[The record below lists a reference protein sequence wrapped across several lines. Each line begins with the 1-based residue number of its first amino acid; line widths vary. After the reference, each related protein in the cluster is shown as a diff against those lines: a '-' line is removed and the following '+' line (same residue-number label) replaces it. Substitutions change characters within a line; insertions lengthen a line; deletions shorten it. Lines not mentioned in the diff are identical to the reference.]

1 MTELARV
8 EEKQK
13 EILAALGSVG
23 DKLKA
28 QAEQSEKEIKRT
40 GEMNA
45 ETRAKVDELLL
56 KQGELQAR
64 LQEAEQKLI
73 HSDVRDPVASAQ
85 SAGQRVV
92 AHADL
97 QDRNSGSRF
106 TARVAM
112 PRAALTSIGSDGN
125 RVTPTERRPEIVG
138 GAFRRMTIRDL
149 IAGGSTGAAAIEY
162 VRESGFTN
170 AAGVVG
176 EGVAAS
182 YSDITMELQTA
193 NVRTIAHLFKASR
206 QVLDDLTALQSY
218 IDARAYYG
226 LMLAEETQLL
236 YGSGTGANLQGLI
249 TVAQTYAAPA
259 GAAVT
264 NEQRIDRLRLALLQ
278 AELAEFPS
286 DGIVLHPTDW
296 ALIEMIKDASGQYI
310 IGKPQDGTAPRLWNR
325 PVVATQA
332 ITQNSFLTG
341 AFQLGAQIY
350 DRADAEIIV
359 STENADDFEK
369 GLVTIRAEERLAF
382 AIYRDEAFV
391 TGDLVNA
398 GP

>member
-1 MTELARV
+1 MPANFEAQVQELNASL
-8 EEKQK
+8 KQ
-13 EILAALGSVG
+13 IG
-23 DKLKA
+23 DQIKA
-28 QAEQSEKEIKRT
+28 SAEQNEKEIKRT

-45 ETRAKVDELLL
+45 ETRAKVDELLM

-73 HSDVRDPVASAQ
+73 HADVRDPVTSVQ

-106 TARVAM
+106 SARVAM

-125 RVTPTERRPEIVG
+125 RITPSERRPEIVG
-138 GAFRRMTIRDL
+138 GAFRRATIRDL
-149 IAGGSTGAAAIEY
+149 IAPGNTGAAAIEY

-170 AAGVVG
+170 AAGAVG
-176 EGVAAS
+176 EGAAAS
-182 YSDITMELQTA
+182 YSDLSMELVTA
-193 NVRTIAHLFKASR
+193 NVRTIAHLFKGSR
-206 QVLDDLTALQSY
+206 NLLDDLSAMQSY

-226 LMLAEETQLL
+226 LMLAEEAQLL
-236 YGSGTGANLQGLI
+236 YGSGTGANLQGMI
-249 TVAQTYAAPA
+249 TVAQAYAAPA
-259 GAAVT
+259 GAVVT
-264 NEQRIDRLRLALLQ
+264 SEQRIDRLRLALLQ

-296 ALIEMIKDASGQYI
+296 ALIEMIKDGNGQYI
-310 IGKPQDGTAPRLWNR
+310 IGKPQDGTTPRLWNR

-341 AFQLGAQIY
+341 AFQLGAQIF

-359 STENADDFEK
+359 STENANDFEV
-369 GLVTIRAEERLAF
+369 GMMTFRAEERLAF

-391 TGDLVNA
+391 TGDLVST

>member
-1 MTELARV
+1 MPVNFEAQVQELNANL
-8 EEKQK
+8 KK
-13 EILAALGSVG
+13 IG
-23 DKLKA
+23 DQIKA
-28 QAEQSEKEIKRT
+28 SAEQTEKEIKRT
-40 GEMNA
+40 GEMHA
-45 ETRAKVDELLL
+45 ETRAKVDELLM

-64 LQEAEQKLI
+64 LHDTEQKLI
-73 HSDVRDPVASAQ
+73 NANGGGATQDVQ

-92 AHADL
+92 AHQDL

-112 PRAALTSIGSDGN
+112 PRAALTSIGDGGA
-125 RVTPTERRPEIVG
+125 RITPAERRPEIVG
-138 GAFRRMTIRDL
+138 GTFRRMTIRDL
-149 IAGGSTGAAAIEY
+149 IAPGNTGAAAIEY

-176 EGVAAS
+176 EGAAAS

-226 LMLAEETQLL
+226 LMLAEEAQLL

-249 TVAQTYAAPA
+249 TVAQDYAAPG
-259 GAAVT
+259 GATVT
-264 NEQRIDRLRLALLQ
+264 DEQRIDRLRLALLQ

-296 ALIEMIKDASGQYI
+296 ALIEMIKDANGQYI

-341 AFQLGAQIY
+341 AFQLGAQIF

-382 AIYRDEAFV
+382 ATYRDEAFV
-391 TGDLVNA
+391 TGELVNV

>member
-1 MTELARV
+1 MDF
-8 EEKQK
+8 EKQ
-13 EILAALGSVG
+13 VG
-23 DKLKA
+23 ELSASLKQIGDQIKA
-28 QAEQSEKEIKRT
+28 SAEQTEKEIKRT
-40 GEMNA
+40 GEMHA
-45 ETRAKVDELLL
+45 ETRATVDELLM

-64 LQEAEQKLI
+64 LLETEQKLI
-73 HSDVRDPVASAQ
+73 NADGGGNAQPVQ

-92 AHADL
+92 SHDDL
-97 QDRNSGSRF
+97 QNRNSGSRF
-106 TARVAM
+106 TARVTM
-112 PRAALTSIGSDGN
+112 PRAALTSIGSDSN
-125 RVTPTERRPEIVG
+125 RITPAERQQEIVG
-138 GAFRRMTIRDL
+138 GAFRRMSIRDL
-149 IAGGSTGAAAIEY
+149 IAPGSTGSAAIEY

-170 AAGVVG
+170 GAGAVD
-176 EGVAAS
+176 EGIAAS
-182 YSDITMELQTA
+182 YSNLTMELMTA

-226 LMLAEETQLL
+226 LMLAEEAQLL
-236 YGSGTGANLQGLI
+236 YGSGTGANLQGI
-249 TVAQTYAAPA
+249 IPIAQTYAAPA
-259 GAAVT
+259 GATVV

-296 ALIEMIKDASGQYI
+296 ALIEMIKDSNGQYI
-310 IGKPQDGTAPRLWNR
+310 IGKPQAGTAARLWNR

-332 ITQNSFLTG
+332 VTQNTFLAG

-350 DRADAEIIV
+350 DRADAEIVV

-391 TGDLVNA
+391 TGDLTTVA
-398 GP
+398 P

>member
-1 MTELARV
+1 MPANFEAQVQEL
-8 EEKQK
+8 
-13 EILAALGSVG
+13 
-23 DKLKA
+23 
-28 QAEQSEKEIKRT
+28 
-40 GEMNA
+40 NA
-45 ETRAKVDELLL
+45 SL
-56 KQGELQAR
+56 KQIGDQIKAS
-64 LQEAEQKLI
+64 AEQKLI
-73 HSDVRDPVASAQ
+73 HADVRDPVTSVQ

-106 TARVAM
+106 SARVAM

-125 RVTPTERRPEIVG
+125 RITPSERRPEIVG
-138 GAFRRMTIRDL
+138 GAFRRATIRDL
-149 IAGGSTGAAAIEY
+149 IAPGNTGAAAIEY

-170 AAGVVG
+170 AAGAVG
-176 EGVAAS
+176 EGAAAS
-182 YSDITMELQTA
+182 YSDLSMELVTA
-193 NVRTIAHLFKASR
+193 NVRTIAHLFKGSR
-206 QVLDDLTALQSY
+206 NLLDDLSAMQSY

-226 LMLAEETQLL
+226 LMLAEEAQLL
-236 YGSGTGANLQGLI
+236 YGSGTGANLQGMI
-249 TVAQTYAAPA
+249 TVAQAYAAPA
-259 GAAVT
+259 GAVVT
-264 NEQRIDRLRLALLQ
+264 SEQRIDRLRLALLQ

-296 ALIEMIKDASGQYI
+296 ALIEMIKDGNGQYI
-310 IGKPQDGTAPRLWNR
+310 IGKPQEGTTPRLWNR

-341 AFQLGAQIY
+341 AFQLGAQIF

-359 STENADDFEK
+359 STENANDFEV
-369 GLVTIRAEERLAF
+369 GMMTFRAEERLAF

-391 TGDLVNA
+391 TGDLVST

>member
-1 MTELARV
+1 MPANFEAQVQELNSSL
-8 EEKQK
+8 KQ
-13 EILAALGSVG
+13 IG
-23 DKLKA
+23 DQIKA
-28 QAEQSEKEIKRT
+28 SAEQNEKEIKRT

-45 ETRAKVDELLL
+45 ETRAKVDELLM

-73 HSDVRDPVASAQ
+73 HADVRDPVTSVQ

-106 TARVAM
+106 SARVAM

-125 RVTPTERRPEIVG
+125 RITPSERRPEIVG
-138 GAFRRMTIRDL
+138 GAFRRATIRDL
-149 IAGGSTGAAAIEY
+149 IAPGNTGAAAIEY

-170 AAGVVG
+170 AAGAVG
-176 EGVAAS
+176 EGAAAS
-182 YSDITMELQTA
+182 YSDLSMELVTA
-193 NVRTIAHLFKASR
+193 NVRTIAHLFKGSR
-206 QVLDDLTALQSY
+206 NLLDDLSAMQSY

-226 LMLAEETQLL
+226 LMLAEEAQLL
-236 YGSGTGANLQGLI
+236 YGSGTGANLQGMI
-249 TVAQTYAAPA
+249 TVAQAYAAPA
-259 GAAVT
+259 GAVVT
-264 NEQRIDRLRLALLQ
+264 SEQRIDRLRLALLQ

-296 ALIEMIKDASGQYI
+296 ALIEMIKDGNGQYI
-310 IGKPQDGTAPRLWNR
+310 IGKPQEGTTPRLWNR

-341 AFQLGAQIY
+341 AFQLGAQIF

-359 STENADDFEK
+359 STENANDFEV
-369 GLVTIRAEERLAF
+369 GMMTFRAEERLAF

-391 TGDLVNA
+391 TGDLVST